1 MESVTTPSRT
11 TRDAL
16 DRAAPLLRVLGN
28 ADRLHLLAA
37 LAHEEFCVSQLAE
50 RLNIQQ
56 PTLSQQLAVLRNY
69 QFVVTRREGK
79 RVFYRL
85 APRLVPQL
93 TLVLALA
100 RTA

>member
-1 MESVTTPSRT
+1 MASAPTPSPT
-11 TRDAL
+11 PRDAL

-37 LAHEEFCVSQLAE
+37 LADEELCVSQLAE
-50 RLNIQQ
+50 RLYIQQ
-56 PTLSQQLAVLRNY
+56 PTLSQQLTVLRNH
-69 QFVVTRREGK
+69 QFVVTRRDGK

-93 TLVLALA
+93 ALVLALA
-100 RTA
+100 RAV